1 MDEAICWLTLNIE
14 VIIQL
19 FTIDVFDYSQISI
32 NGMRMKNLEKFPQK
46 RAAIGLLIQ
55 VKLGFLVVQLKK
67 LNS

>member
-1 MDEAICWLTLNIE
+1 MYEAICWLTLNIE

-19 FTIDVFDYSQISI
+19 FSKVVFDYSQASI

-46 RAAIGLLIQ
+46 RAAIGLLVQ
-55 VKLGFLVVQLKK
+55 VKHRFLVVHLKK